1 MSEPL
6 LVLGAELQAAVSLA
20 LSRPDLRFLFV
31 SEQDVVDG
39 WDLDNVEIRRASRE
53 SFRPSG
59 SLNNCLL
66 VLQPEMAVVCIERDA
81 FAVCAVTCVLHVLAN
96 HYPQWVLPVSTWPTD
111 HEWVLKGDVFH
122 RPDAVLL
129 WLAVTRISSSDED
142 PL

>member
-59 SLNNCLL
+59 SLNNVIVLNPKWLL
-66 VLQPEMAVVCIERDA
+66 
-81 FAVCAVTCVLHVLAN
+81 FASSAMPSRLRC
-96 HYPQWVLPVSTWPTD
+96 STF
-111 HEWVLKGDVFH
+111 GYS
-122 RPDAVLL
+122 RA
-129 WLAVTRISSSDED
+129 R
-142 PL
+142 